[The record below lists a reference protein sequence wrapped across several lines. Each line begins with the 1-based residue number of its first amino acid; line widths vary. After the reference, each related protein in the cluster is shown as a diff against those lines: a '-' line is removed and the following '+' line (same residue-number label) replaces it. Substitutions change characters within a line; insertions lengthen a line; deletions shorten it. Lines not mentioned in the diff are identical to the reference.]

1 METKYA
7 KIAKMFKMGN
17 VPYTYNGTY
26 LLTDEAAVVTD
37 GKRMVIYRDWV
48 SRSEDEVYFY
58 DGGKMRDSKYPLW
71 KQCSNHSGYIFGEF
85 DIDLADMVL
94 SNNMMKDTKN
104 SKKIAMFKGKVAHFN
119 GNSENLVYGVVD
131 TWVLAA
137 ALRAYRTLTGTRAK
151 SLMVKMSFDDN
162 DTIIIQSGDFKM
174 VLKGLFRNLDIE
186 NNGYEIA
193 NIELPLLIKK

>member
-1 METKYA
+1 MTTKYA
-7 KIAKMFKMGN
+7 KIAKMFKSG
-17 VPYTYNGTY
+17 YNCHSYDGTY
-26 LLTDEAAVVTD
+26 LLTDENVVVTD

-48 SRSEDEVYFY
+48 SRSEDEVYSY
-58 DGGKMRDSKYPLW
+58 DGEKRDSKYPLW
-71 KQCSNHSGYIFGEF
+71 KQCSNHSDYIFGEF
-85 DIDLADMVL
+85 DLDLADMVL
-94 SNNMMKDTKN
+94 SNGMMKDTKN

-119 GNSENLVYGVVD
+119 GNAEHLIYGVVD

-162 DTIIIQSGDFKM
+162 NTIIIQSGDFKM
-174 VLKGLFRNLDIE
+174 VLKGLFRDLDFVGNDFDIT
-186 NNGYEIA
+186 

>member
-1 METKYA
+1 MTTKYA

-17 VPYTYNGTY
+17 APYTYNGTY

-37 GKRMVIYRDWV
+37 GKRMVIFHDWV
-48 SRSEDEVYFY
+48 SRSEDEIYTY
-58 DGGKMRDSKYPLW
+58 DGEKRESKYPHW
-71 KQCSNHSGYIFGEF
+71 KGCANHSGYILGEF
-85 DIDLADMVL
+85 DLDLAEMVL
-94 SNNMMKDTKN
+94 SNNMMKGTKK
-104 SKKIAMFKGKVAHFN
+104 SKKVAVFKGEVAHFN
-119 GNSENLVYGVVD
+119 GNNENLVYGVVD

-162 DTIIIQSGDFKM
+162 DVIIIQSGDFKM
-174 VLKGLFRNLDIE
+174 VLMGLNRSLSYDE
-186 NNGYEIA
+186 CDYEIT

>member
-1 METKYA
+1 MTTKYA

-37 GKRMVIYRDWV
+37 GKRMVIFYDWV
-48 SRSEDEVYFY
+48 SRSEDEVYTY
-58 DGGKMRDSKYPLW
+58 DGEKRESKYPHW
-71 KQCSNHSGYIFGEF
+71 KSCVNHSGDIFGEF
-85 DIDLADMVL
+85 DLDLAEMVL
-94 SNNMMKDTKN
+94 SNNMMKDTKK
-104 SKKIAMFKGKVAHFN
+104 SKKVAVFKGKVAHYN

-137 ALRAYRTLTGTRAK
+137 ALRAYRTLTSTRAK
-151 SLMVKMSFDDN
+151 SLMVKMSFDD
-162 DTIIIQSGDFKM
+162 DDIIIIQSGSFKM
-174 VLKGLFRNLDIE
+174 ILMGLFRDLDFESNDFDIT
-186 NNGYEIA
+186 

>member
-1 METKYA
+1 MTTKYA
-7 KIAKMFKMGN
+7 KIAKMFKIGN
-17 VPYTYNGTY
+17 TPYAYDGTY

-37 GKRMVIYRDWV
+37 GKRMVIFHDWV

-58 DGGKMRDSKYPLW
+58 DGGKCNSNYPLW

-85 DIDLADMVL
+85 DLDLADMVL

-104 SKKIAMFKGKVAHFN
+104 SKKIAVFKGKVAHFN
-119 GNSENLVYGVVD
+119 GNAEHLIYGVVD

-151 SLMVKMSFDDN
+151 SLMVKMSFDDDN
-162 DTIIIQSGDFKM
+162 TIIIQNGSFKM
-174 VLKGLFRNLDIE
+174 VLKGLFRDLDFE
-186 NNGYEIA
+186 NNGYEIT